1 MTRRHL
7 TWAYLGNRAGPASE
21 LAQDA
26 IDNPEQPFM
35 FADEEDKHR
44 VRRQIEAALRTN
56 ATDRQLL
63 EISALL
69 GVRL

>member
-1 MTRRHL
+1 MTRKHL
-7 TWAYLGNRAGPASE
+7 TWAYLGNRAGPATE

-35 FADEEDKHR
+35 FATDEDKHR
-44 VRRQIEAALRTN
+44 VRRKIEAVLRTT
-56 ATDRQLL
+56 ATDR
-63 EISALL
+63 EIIETAVRL